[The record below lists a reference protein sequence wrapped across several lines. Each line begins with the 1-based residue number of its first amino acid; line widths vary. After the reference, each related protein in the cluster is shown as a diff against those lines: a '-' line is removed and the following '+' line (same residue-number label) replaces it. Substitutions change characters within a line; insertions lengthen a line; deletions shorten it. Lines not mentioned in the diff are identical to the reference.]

1 VKLGSGV
8 QELQEAIPILIQWLK
23 EWDGRPARLLSH
35 QIRAGRP
42 SHSASHPKNSFYQSI
57 AGTGNRMSL
66 AGNRFTGV
74 SQRFVLP
81 VSLGL
86 WNVQVNMSLMRRMS
100 RCGRWSRVRIETAY
114 LASNVRKNIYGEH
127 ED

>member
-1 VKLGSGV
+1 
-8 QELQEAIPILIQWLK
+8 
-23 EWDGRPARLLSH
+23 
-35 QIRAGRP
+35 
-42 SHSASHPKNSFYQSI
+42 
-57 AGTGNRMSL
+57 MSL